1 MAQSKKALAR
11 IKALPTP
18 SDVRW
23 EELVSAL
30 SSLGYKLLPAK
41 KGGSYRKFHNK
52 TTGHVIQLHEP
63 HPANVVKRCYI
74 KLVVDELK
82 EQGLID

>member
-1 MAQSKKALAR
+1 MTQSKKALER

-23 EELVSAL
+23 EELVSVL
-30 SSLGYKLLPAK
+30 GSLGYDLLPAK

-52 TTGHVIQLHEP
+52 KTSHVIQLHEP

-74 KLVVDELK
+74 KMVVDALK
-82 EQGLID
+82 DQGLID